1 MARKSEEVSRA
12 KGKRRIKYQRGSE
25 RGREAERGSVMF
37 IVWLR
42 EFSRGPEGRGNRISM
57 MMQSEWH

>member
-25 RGREAERGSVMF
+25 RGQQNVVVSCSLSGLESFHGGLKGEEIGFR
-37 IVWLR
+37 
-42 EFSRGPEGRGNRISM
+42 
-57 MMQSEWH
+57 